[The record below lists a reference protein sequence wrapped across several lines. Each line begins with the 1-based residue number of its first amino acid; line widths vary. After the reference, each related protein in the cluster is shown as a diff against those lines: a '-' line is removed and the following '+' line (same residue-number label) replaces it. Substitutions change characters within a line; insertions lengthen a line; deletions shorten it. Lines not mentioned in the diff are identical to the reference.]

1 MSTKE
6 WVLLAEDG
14 ASIYQECF
22 YDFDRFDL
30 NPNPAVI
37 QINNPKNFSVSRAEC
52 PAGNSISQINLEI
65 PAQEFDE
72 IAAAWCLKRQLNTN
86 KYSLEDLLDKSD
98 IQRQVNEKGELS
110 SGTGEECDQEPDTYS
125 GLETLFD
132 KEQRAI
138 KDPTIFYRFFSQED
152 IATIEKASVI
162 ATPAWKFYVC
172 VDEDYLHPSGCTLK
186 AGTFIFSDCD
196 LKLLKFLTDYPNS
209 SKIMYEVEPGAE
221 SEVIAKI
228 YITGL
233 EDAGNSPDWIVI
245 DKERPLTSDE
255 EESFLR
261 KNIIASGRT
270 EPLHFGDRAEFSE
283 IEV

>member
-1 MSTKE
+1 MVENLDGESMSTKE
-6 WVLLAEDG
+6 WVFKGVSG
-14 ASIYQECF
+14 ANIYQECF

-37 QINNPKNFSVSRAEC
+37 QINNPTNFSVSREEC
-52 PAGNSISQINLEI
+52 PAGTSISQISVEI
-65 PAQEFDE
+65 SAQEFDE
-72 IAAAWCLKRQLNTN
+72 IAAAWCLKRQLN
-86 KYSLEDLLDKSD
+86 KSD
-98 IQRQVNEKGELS
+98 FKRQVNEKGELS
-110 SGTGEECDQEPDTYS
+110 SGAGEECDQEPDTYS

-138 KDPTIFYRFFSQED
+138 KDPTSFYRFFSQED
-152 IATIEKASVI
+152 IATIEKASVL
-162 ATPAWKFYVC
+162 ATPAWKFYVS

-209 SKIMYEVEPGAE
+209 SKIMYEVAPGAE

-228 YITGL
+228 YVTGL